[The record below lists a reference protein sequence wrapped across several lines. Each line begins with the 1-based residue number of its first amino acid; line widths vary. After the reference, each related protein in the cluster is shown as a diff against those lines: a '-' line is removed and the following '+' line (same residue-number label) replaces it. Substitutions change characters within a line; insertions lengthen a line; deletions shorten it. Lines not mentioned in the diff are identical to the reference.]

1 MLNRVVLI
9 ACLLLLFPLAACDD
23 QSAAPKQSDQGAVT
37 APMDAPEPA
46 PAEPEPAPAPEAE
59 PETATTPEP
68 DAASSAAKPAEGRCN
83 CNEAKEPPFLCAQ
96 RPPEEQESCS
106 KLVSSWT
113 TQCEAWLD
121 ANCPE
126 GHQEPMMFPQ

>member
-23 QSAAPKQSDQGAVT
+23 QSAAPKQSDQGVVT

-46 PAEPEPAPAPEAE
+46 PAPEAAAE
-59 PETATTPEP
+59 PETATAPEP
-68 DAASSAAKPAEGRCN
+68 NAASSAAKPAEGRCN

-96 RPPEEQESCS
+96 RPPKEQEPCG

-126 GHQEPMMFPQ
+126 GHQEPIMIPQ